1 MTELVNLSPI
11 KEEKEEINLRKRE
24 IHPLF
29 PTFVFSSVVDN
40 KKFLSET
47 AKNIMA
53 LTKKE
58 GAGDRAG
65 NLGWYSKHD
74 MHLLPEFE
82 DLHDLILKEMVMVF
96 DYYMIQYE
104 SVYITSMWANVGYRP
119 EYCHQNHIH
128 PNSMFSGVLHV
139 NIPPNGQGTAFSDP
153 RPAARIFEPN
163 HENLGPSN
171 SGVIVPKHNDGQL
184 FIFPSYLP
192 HGVHSSHKSYGK
204 GNQRITISF
213 NAMMTGE
220 ITTQTAPLTLK

>member
-1 MTELVNLSPI
+1 MTEIVNLSPKVEKSPI
-11 KEEKEEINLRKRE
+11 KLGDRQ

-29 PTFVFSSVVDN
+29 PTFVFASTIED
-40 KKFLSET
+40 KQFLT
-47 AKNIMA
+47 D
-53 LTKKE
+53 LTKSVMKLTKDPDN
-58 GAGDRAG
+58 GNKAG
-65 NLGWYSKHD
+65 NIGWFSHHHL
-74 MHLLPEFE
+74 HLLPEFE
-82 DLHDLILKEMVMVF
+82 ELHDLVLREMVMVF
-96 DYYMIQYE
+96 DYYTVRYE

-171 SGVIVPKHNDGQL
+171 SGVIVPKHNDGQM